1 MKPNNKAGIPTPIA
15 GFFDWMYSNMPVMPT
30 TLEALKKKQITLAD
44 YLLMPELHHPYEI
57 IDGEMVPSLAPIPAH
72 QIIGANIF
80 IPLTQYVKA
89 KELGVVLFAPVDIIL
104 QRDPLRTRQPD
115 VLFIRK
121 DKLPGTSLDD
131 LEGLQLL
138 EITPDLVI
146 EVLSPSDTQKV
157 LAGKLTDYQQIGV
170 KECWLVGRET
180 RSVEVL
186 RLSAEKF
193 ERVGLYGLGETVRS
207 EAIIDFR
214 LNVDTI
220 FG

>member
-1 MKPNNKAGIPTPIA
+1 MHTT
-15 GFFDWMYSNMPVMPT
+15 PT
-30 TLEALKKKQITLAD
+30 TGNEVKKKKIALAD
-44 YLLMPELHHPYEI
+44 YLLMPELNHPYEI
-57 IDGEMVPSLAPIPAH
+57 IDGEMMPSPAPIPAH

-80 IPLTQYVKA
+80 TPLNQYVKT

-115 VLFIRK
+115 VLFIHK

-146 EVLSPSDTQKV
+146 EVLSPSDTKKV
-157 LAGKLTDYQQIGV
+157 LTGKLTDYQRTGV
-170 KECWLVGRET
+170 KECWLVSRET

-186 RLSAEKF
+186 RLSAKQSEQAGF
-193 ERVGLYGLGETVRS
+193 YGLGEIVHS
-207 EAIIDFR
+207 EVLMDLRLAVDAIFA
-214 LNVDTI
+214 
-220 FG
+220 

>member
-1 MKPNNKAGIPTPIA
+1 
-15 GFFDWMYSNMPVMPT
+15 MPT

-57 IDGEMVPSLAPIPAH
+57 IDGEMVPSPAPIPAH

-80 IPLTQYVKA
+80 TPLNQYVKA

-115 VLFIRK
+115 VLFIHK
-121 DKLPGTSLDD
+121 DSLPGTSLDD
-131 LEGLQLL
+131 LEGLHLL

-146 EVLSPSDTQKV
+146 EVLSPSDTKKV
-157 LAGKLTDYQQIGV
+157 LTGKLTDYQRIGV
-170 KECWLVGRET
+170 KECWLVSRET

-186 RLSAEKF
+186 RLSARKS
-193 ERVGLYGLGETVRS
+193 ERAGFYGLGETVCS
-207 EAIIDFR
+207 EAVIDFQ
-214 LNVDTI
+214 LSADAI
-220 FG
+220 FA

>member
-1 MKPNNKAGIPTPIA
+1 MQAT
-15 GFFDWMYSNMPVMPT
+15 PT
-30 TLEALKKKQITLAD
+30 TWEELKEKKITLAD
-44 YLLMPELHHPYEI
+44 YLLMPELNHPYEI
-57 IDGEMVPSLAPIPAH
+57 IDGEMMPSPAPVPAH

-80 IPLTQYVKA
+80 IPLTQYVRA

-157 LAGKLTDYQQIGV
+157 LAGKLADYQRIGV
-170 KECWLVGRET
+170 KECWLIGRET

-186 RLSAEKF
+186 HLSAEKS

-207 EAIIDFR
+207 EVLIDFR
-214 LNVDTI
+214 LNVDAI
-220 FG
+220 FA